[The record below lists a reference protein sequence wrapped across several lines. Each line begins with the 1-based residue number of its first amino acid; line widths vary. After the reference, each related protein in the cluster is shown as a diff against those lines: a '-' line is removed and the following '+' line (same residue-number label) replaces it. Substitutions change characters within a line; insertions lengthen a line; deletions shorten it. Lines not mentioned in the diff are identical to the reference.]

1 MLTRFREH
9 VRAVFCSVDEG
20 FPTRPGPMETTAR
33 RAASSSEIDAP
44 PTTSMPLATA
54 ASEGATLVS
63 WNIGLRG
70 LRQLVD
76 ATRGS
81 DKLAAKDEH
90 GVSRQLGYG
99 SVDALLGSLGDSVRV
114 VCLQETKLSRG
125 DRDRDL
131 ACPAGWDSVFS
142 TCRARGKSGYAG
154 VAVYFRS
161 GGPGALA
168 VVAAEEGVT
177 GALAPELDLA
187 DAGEGGTP
195 TGAVGNY
202 GSMSETFTG
211 ARMLELDSEGR
222 AVVVDFGAFV
232 LVNVY
237 VPAVTSAD
245 AEEAEA
251 RSAFKRDF
259 LTAVEMRYRA
269 LLAAG
274 RRVVMCG
281 DWNIAPTALDTA
293 HAPPLT
299 GPGAAEA
306 FVRGNPSRAWLRRQ
320 LAGGD
325 GAGSGFGLDR
335 TEDDHGQMIDVF
347 RRRYPTLKGAYTCWN
362 VAAGAQITNYG
373 SRIDYFLADA
383 DTAARVTRAGIA
395 PEHQGS
401 DHCPVFI
408 TLEPGV
414 FDSFDASRVTSP
426 PPLVSSVAL
435 ARAGRQGNLDA
446 FFAAGAA
453 RRGGSGGGGGFGG
466 GGGGVGA
473 SLMRSQPSYT
483 SVGAKRKAETS
494 IKSFFKPKG
503 GRGSAADSRLPPEPP
518 PPPPPPPDPDPPVAT
533 VTASRETVEAWRR
546 IQLRQQPPK
555 CRGHGE
561 TCKIRT
567 VKKAGEN
574 FGRVFFA
581 CPRPAGQRSAGG
593 DCGFFQWAYDRR

>member
-1 MLTRFREH
+1 
-9 VRAVFCSVDEG
+9 
-20 FPTRPGPMETTAR
+20 METSSR
-33 RAASSSEIDAP
+33 RAASSSENDAP

-54 ASEGATLVS
+54 ASEGDTLVS

-114 VCLQETKLSRG
+114 VCLQETKLTRG

-142 TCRARGKSGYAG
+142 TCRARRPIRRRR
-154 VAVYFRS
+154 VYSRS
-161 GGPGALA
+161 GGPAPSPWSRRRGRRAPTPDRISPDAEGAADCGGALR
-168 VVAAEEGVT
+168 
-177 GALAPELDLA
+177 LD
-187 DAGEGGTP
+187 ER
-195 TGAVGNY
+195 
-202 GSMSETFTG
+202 TFTG

-222 AVVVDFGAFV
+222 AVVVDFGVFV

-259 LTAVEMRYRA
+259 LTAVEIRYRA

-293 HAPPLT
+293 HAPPMT

-320 LAGGD
+320 LVGDD

-335 TEDDHGQMIDVF
+335 TEDDGADDRRV
-347 RRRYPTLKGAYTCWN
+347 RRRYPTLKGAY
-362 VAAGAQITNYG
+362 VLERRRRAR
-373 SRIDYFLADA
+373 SR
-383 DTAARVTRAGIA
+383 TRIS
-395 PEHQGS
+395 HR
-401 DHCPVFI
+401 
-408 TLEPGV
+408 LLPG
-414 FDSFDASRVTSP
+414 
-426 PPLVSSVAL
+426 
-435 ARAGRQGNLDA
+435 GC
-446 FFAAGAA
+446 
-453 RRGGSGGGGGFGG
+453 RGG
-466 GGGGVGA
+466 A
-473 SLMRSQPSYT
+473 SSARESRKSTRVPITARCSSRSNRERST
-483 SVGAKRKAETS
+483 NST
-494 IKSFFKPKG
+494 
-503 GRGSAADSRLPPEPP
+503 RLESPH
-518 PPPPPPPDPDPPVAT
+518 
-533 VTASRETVEAWRR
+533 RR
-546 IQLRQQPPK
+546 R
-555 CRGHGE
+555 
-561 TCKIRT
+561 
-567 VKKAGEN
+567 
-574 FGRVFFA
+574 
-581 CPRPAGQRSAGG
+581 
-593 DCGFFQWAYDRR
+593 W

>member
-1 MLTRFREH
+1 
-9 VRAVFCSVDEG
+9 
-20 FPTRPGPMETTAR
+20 METSSR
-33 RAASSSEIDAP
+33 RAASSSENDAP

-54 ASEGATLVS
+54 ASEGDTLVS

-114 VCLQETKLSRG
+114 VCLQETKLTRG

-161 GGPGALA
+161 GGPGAVA

-177 GALAPELDLA
+177 GALAPGPDLA
-187 DAGEGGTP
+187 DAEGGGTP
-195 TGAVGNY
+195 TGAVGHY

-222 AVVVDFGAFV
+222 AVVVDFGVFV

-259 LTAVEMRYRA
+259 LTAVEIRYRA

-293 HAPPLT
+293 HAPPMT

-320 LAGGD
+320 LVGDD

-335 TEDDHGQMIDVF
+335 TEDDRGRMIDVF

-362 VAAGAQITNYG
+362 VAAGAQITNHG

-383 DTAARVTRAGIA
+383 RAAARVTRAGIA
-395 PEHQGS
+395 QKHQGS

-408 TLEPGV
+408 TLEPGT
-414 FDSFDASRVTSP
+414 FDEFDASRVTSP

-435 ARAGRQGNLDA
+435 AREGRQGNLDA
-446 FFAAGAA
+446 FVAAGAA
-453 RRGGSGGGGGFGG
+453 RRAGGAGGGFRGGGGD
-466 GGGGVGA
+466 VEA
-473 SLMRSQPSYT
+473 SLTASQPSST
-483 SVGAKRKAETS
+483 SVVTKRKAETS
-494 IKSFFKPKG
+494 IQSFFKPKG
-503 GRGSAADSRLPPEPP
+503 ARGSAADSRAPLAPAPP
-518 PPPPPPPDPDPPVAT
+518 PPPLPAPDPPVAT

-581 CPRPAGQRSAGG
+581 CPRPAGSRAAGG